1 MKKGGRA
8 MVSYLLII
16 KSRKMA
22 SSALAAMCAVVALL
36 LLSPADWRR
45 SKHTAVISVAGRTLA
60 DGQMAQKRYFT
71 GA

>member
-1 MKKGGRA
+1 
-8 MVSYLLII
+8 
-16 KSRKMA
+16 MA
-22 SSALAAMCAVVALL
+22 SSALAAMRAVVALL